1 MFCVFLGRVLFPILK
16 HGNIRENI
24 SSCHAS
30 PVVPRVP
37 GEEFGVFRRE
47 IGGGAPTSRQGQ
59 GGLQAWLI
67 LKKRRSSTFRRTTKQ
82 K

>member
-1 MFCVFLGRVLFPILK
+1 MSCVFLGRVLFPILK

-67 LKKRRSSTFRRTTKQ
+67 
-82 K
+82 